1 MIVFCTGGRRP
12 AKKFSSGR
20 SNKIFARDRGFGR
33 RPAHGARRARRRR
46 RGGERGREDAAIS
59 KHSRLWYYRFP
70 FNHHIRLRHCCA
82 CARVRVLSIL
92 FTGYYR
98 NLISFSPPWI
108 SRNSWNYYS
117 LRELSGVSVWRN
129 LEPFGIFWPTM
140 WWIKLLRLYSRS
152 QKYPFYII
160 SEKIS
165 SRSLSNF
172 SNILHTLYFRI
183 ISAGNIFLFLTRV
196 TELEY
201 FIFKWGSVDKNGWNS
216 ELWKLFWKINDL
228 EMIYVFS

>member
-1 MIVFCTGGRRP
+1 MILPVSIQP
-12 AKKFSSGR
+12 
-20 SNKIFARDRGFGR
+20 
-33 RPAHGARRARRRR
+33 P
-46 RGGERGREDAAIS
+46 
-59 KHSRLWYYRFP
+59 HSPPPL
-70 FNHHIRLRHCCA
+70 LCM
-82 CARVRVLSIL
+82 CARACIVDTFYWLLQKFNIL
-92 FTGYYR
+92 
-98 NLISFSPPWI
+98 LPP
-108 SRNSWNYYS
+108 
-117 LRELSGVSVWRN
+117 
-129 LEPFGIFWPTM
+129 LEPREIRGIIIPWENYPVFLFGEIWNWPTM

-216 ELWKLFWKINDL
+216 ELWKLFWKIDDL

>member
-98 NLISFSPPWI
+98 NLISFSPPLE
-108 SRNSWNYYS
+108 SREIRGIIIPWENYPVFLFGEIWN
-117 LRELSGVSVWRN
+117 
-129 LEPFGIFWPTM
+129 WPTM

-165 SRSLSNF
+165 SSLSNF

-216 ELWKLFWKINDL
+216 ELWKLFWKIDDL